1 MMMMMYENPTN
12 FQCNYL
18 HYSIITS
25 YPYDCGEIASERPCW
40 FPIFPDFLFFP
51 VNSCQTNPPCSNDS
65 HHCHYFSTGTSI
77 NFIYHHGFLV
87 YNLRIDKGDTYL
99 FSTHICITYSHFP
112 LGLQKDGVA
121 KEKSNGLS
129 SFFPQKT
136 TCHFVASPV
145 SVTRH
150 YHIIIGYIYIYLS
163 VCPSVRPSIHP
174 SICICIYQS
183 IHQSIQLCI

>member
-40 FPIFPDFLFFP
+40 FPIFP

-99 FSTHICITYSHFP
+99 FSTHICITYTHFP
-112 LGLQKDGVA
+112 LGLQKDDVA
-121 KEKSNGLS
+121 KKNPMACHL
-129 SFFPQKT
+129 FFPQKQLAISSHPQSLWHAT
-136 TCHFVASPV
+136 ITLLLA
-145 SVTRH
+145 
-150 YHIIIGYIYIYLS
+150 IYLS

>member
-1 MMMMMYENPTN
+1 MMMYENPTN

-99 FSTHICITYSHFP
+99 FSTHLYNLFP
-112 LGLQKDGVA
+112 FSFGFA
-121 KEKSNGLS
+121 KRWCSQGKIQWPVI
-129 SFFPQKT
+129 FFPKKQLAISSHPQSLWHAT
-136 TCHFVASPV
+136 ITLLLAISI
-145 SVTRH
+145 S
-150 YHIIIGYIYIYLS
+150 IYLFVRLS
-163 VCPSVRPSIHP
+163 VHPSIHLSASV
-174 SICICIYQS
+174 SINPFINRSNYVS
-183 IHQSIQLCI
+183 SF

>member
-1 MMMMMYENPTN
+1 MGSL
-12 FQCNYL
+12 F
-18 HYSIITS
+18 ITYVS
-25 YPYDCGEIASERPCW
+25 TKVIRTY
-40 FPIFPDFLFFP
+40 FP
-51 VNSCQTNPPCSNDS
+51 
-65 HHCHYFSTGTSI
+65 
-77 NFIYHHGFLV
+77 
-87 YNLRIDKGDTYL
+87 
-99 FSTHICITYSHFP
+99 HICITYSHFP

-129 SFFPQKT
+129 FFFPQKT